1 MAFAMKSDEVKVMKK
16 VLLVS
21 VLLTVTFAVAG
32 DKSYQTGSL
41 KEMTSVECGV
51 DQKSGTSFVGDLIG
65 TDNAH
70 TQARKTFC
78 NEYVL
83 ETAQTVYHIR
93 PREQKNPALLPVG
106 QTAQF
111 RMKKDRMVLR
121 VPEGDNKEREYD
133 VVSMAPVDKGQQTA
147 KK

>member
-1 MAFAMKSDEVKVMKK
+1 MKSLIFASM
-16 VLLVS
+16 LLIG
-21 VLLTVTFAVAG
+21 TFAVAG
-32 DKSYQTGSL
+32 DKTYDRGSL

-70 TQARKTFC
+70 SQARKTFC
-78 NEYVL
+78 AEYVL
-83 ETAQTVYHIR
+83 ETAHTIYHIR

-133 VVSMAPVDKGQQTA
+133 VVSMSPVTNNSAVTA

>member
-1 MAFAMKSDEVKVMKK
+1 MKSLLFVSM
-16 VLLVS
+16 LLVG
-21 VLLTVTFAVAG
+21 TFAVAN
-32 DKSYQTGSL
+32 DKIYETGSL

-51 DQKSGTSFVGDLIG
+51 EQKSGTTLVGDLIG

-78 NEYVL
+78 QEYVL
-83 ETAQTVYHIR
+83 ETSHTIYHIR

-106 QTAQF
+106 QSAQF

-133 VVSMAPVDKGQQTA
+133 VVSMSPAQSNSAVAA

>member
-1 MAFAMKSDEVKVMKK
+1 MKK

-21 VLLTVTFAVAG
+21 VLLAATFAVAS
-32 DKSYQTGSL
+32 DKNYQTGSL

-65 TDNAH
+65 TDNSH

-78 NEYVL
+78 AEYVL
-83 ETAQTVYHIR
+83 ETAQTVYRIR

-133 VVSMAPVDKGQQTA
+133 VVSMAPADKRQPTATAA

>member
-1 MAFAMKSDEVKVMKK
+1 MKK
-16 VLLVS
+16 VLLAS
-21 VLLTVTFAVAG
+21 VLLAATFAVAG

-51 DQKSGTSFVGDLIG
+51 DQKSGTSFVGDLLG
-65 TDNAH
+65 TDNGH
-70 TQARKTFC
+70 SQARKTFC
-78 NEYVL
+78 AEYVL
-83 ETAQTVYHIR
+83 ETARTVYHIR
-93 PREQKNPALLPVG
+93 PREQKNPVLLPVG
-106 QTAQF
+106 QTAEF

-133 VVSMAPVDKGQQTA
+133 VVSMSPVQNNSAVAA

>member
-1 MAFAMKSDEVKVMKK
+1 MKSLIFVSM
-16 VLLVS
+16 LLLGS
-21 VLLTVTFAVAG
+21 YAVAG
-32 DKSYQTGSL
+32 DKIYQSGSL

-51 DQKSGTSFVGDLIG
+51 DQKSGTSFVGDLLG

-70 TQARKTFC
+70 SKARKTFC
-78 NEYVL
+78 PEYVL
-83 ETAQTVYHIR
+83 ETASTIYRIR
-93 PREQKNPALLPVG
+93 PREQKNPALLAVG

-133 VVSMAPVDKGQQTA
+133 VVSMAPAASASPMAA

>member
-1 MAFAMKSDEVKVMKK
+1 MKSLIFASM
-16 VLLVS
+16 LLAG
-21 VLLTVTFAVAG
+21 TFAVAG
-32 DKSYQTGSL
+32 DKAYQSGSL

-51 DQKSGTSFVGDLIG
+51 DQKSGTSIVGDLLG

-70 TQARKTFC
+70 SQARKTFC
-78 NEYVL
+78 AEYVL
-83 ETAQTVYHIR
+83 ETQHTIYHIR

-121 VPEGDNKEREYD
+121 VPEGDDKEREYD
-133 VVSMAPVDKGQQTA
+133 VISMSPAGGNSAVAA

>member
-1 MAFAMKSDEVKVMKK
+1 MKSLIFLSIM
-16 VLLVS
+16 LAGA
-21 VLLTVTFAVAG
+21 FAVAG

-41 KEMTSVECGV
+41 KGMSSVECGV
-51 DQKSGTSFVGDLIG
+51 EAKSGNTFVGDLLG
-65 TDNAH
+65 TDSARS
-70 TQARKTFC
+70 QARKTFC
-78 NEYVL
+78 QEYTL
-83 ETAQTVYHIR
+83 ETPQVVYHIR
-93 PREQKNPALLPVG
+93 PREEKHPALLPVG

-133 VVSMAPVDKGQQTA
+133 VVSATPVDKPQPAATA